1 MPRIAVVG
9 ITTAY
14 MGLCLAVPATG
25 LANPGGAPASAP
37 PKVSSVAC
45 KTECSGVGY
54 ARTGSV
60 LVLKGSGLAT
70 TETVTFLG
78 SLKKR
83 GDEVSVAPQKVS
95 AKSIT
100 VRVPRRAPE
109 NGPVSVTNGD
119 GAVSKPSARAIKI
132 ENVQTRR
139 VDRGG
144 AGPGLELAVTGK
156 KVFFDGERRPTVSYL
171 VRDPQ
176 PVKVIVE
183 VVRVADAVSVARIDQ
198 GLVPPNEQRSYSWDG
213 LAADGTVVPDGR
225 YEFRVYAENAS
236 GVRASSAQ
244 ADPAASRPAGSPDSF
259 MLLGHKFPVRGTHD
273 YGEFQATYGGGRDH
287 KGQDV
292 FAKCGTPLVAARG
305 GTVKLKQFHD
315 RAGHYVVID
324 GEQSDLDYVY
334 MHLRDAALVDRGA
347 RVHTGQLIGYV
358 GDTGR
363 VSGCHLHFELWSAPG
378 WYTGGSPFDPL
389 PLLKA
394 WDKHS

>member
-1 MPRIAVVG
+1 MPRIAVAG

-14 MGLCLAVPATG
+14 VGLCLALPAAALG
-25 LANPGGAPASAP
+25 GNPGGAPASAA
-37 PKVSSVAC
+37 PKVTSVAC
-45 KTECSGVGY
+45 KTECSGVAY

-60 LVLKGSGLAT
+60 LVLKGRGLDTA
-70 TETVTFLG
+70 ETVTFLG

-83 GDEVSVAPQKVS
+83 GDEVSVEPEKV
-95 AKSIT
+95 AGKSIT
-100 VRVPRRAPE
+100 VRVPRKAPKS
-109 NGPVSVTNGD
+109 GPLSVTNGD
-119 GAVSKPSARAIKI
+119 GAVSRPSARVICV
-132 ENVQTRR
+132 ENVKVRR
-139 VDRGG
+139 VDGS

-156 KVFFDGERRPTVSYL
+156 KVFFDGERRPTVSFV

-176 PVKVIVE
+176 PVRVIVE
-183 VVRVADAVSVARIDQ
+183 VIRVADAVSVARVDQ
-198 GLVPPNEQRSYSWDG
+198 GLVPPDEQRSYSWDG
-213 LAADGTVVPDGR
+213 LAADGVPVPDGR
-225 YEFRVYAENAS
+225 YEFRVYAENSA
-236 GVRASSAQ
+236 GVRASSSQ
-244 ADPAASRPAGSPDSF
+244 AATSEKAAPSPDSF
-259 MLLGHKFPVRGTHD
+259 MLLGHKFPIRGAHD

-292 FAKCGTPLVAARG
+292 FAECGTPLVAARG
-305 GTVKLKQFHD
+305 GTVKIKQFHD

-334 MHLRDAALVDRGA
+334 MHLRDEALVDKGA

-363 VSGCHLHFELWSAPG
+363 ASGCHLHFELWSGPG

-394 WDKHS
+394 WDKYS

>member
-1 MPRIAVVG
+1 MPRIAVAG
-9 ITTAY
+9 TTAY
-14 MGLCLAVPATG
+14 VALCLAMPAVA
-25 LANPGGAPASAP
+25 LAGPGGTPASAP
-37 PKVSSVAC
+37 PKVTSVAC
-45 KTECSGVGY
+45 KTECSGVAY

-60 LVLKGSGLAT
+60 LVLKGTALDT

-78 SLKKR
+78 SRKP
-83 GDEVSVAPQKVS
+83 GDEVSVEPEKVS

-100 VRVPRRAPE
+100 VRVPRRAPK

-119 GAVSKPSARAIKI
+119 GAVSKPSARSIKV
-132 ENVQTRR
+132 ENIQTRK

-156 KVFFDGERRPTVSYL
+156 KVFFDGERRPTVSYV

-183 VVRVADAVSVARIDQ
+183 VVRASDAVSVARADQ
-198 GLVPPNEQRSYSWDG
+198 GLIPPNEQRSYSWDG
-213 LAADGTVVPDGR
+213 LAADGSVVPDGR
-225 YEFRVYAENAS
+225 YEFRVYAENAA

-244 ADPAASRPAGSPDSF
+244 ASGEKPAASPDSF
-259 MLLGHKFPVRGTHD
+259 MLLGHKFPVRGAHD
-273 YGEFQATYGGGRDH
+273 YGEFQATFGGGRDH

-292 FAKCGTPLVAARG
+292 FAECGTPLVAARG
-305 GTVKLKQFHD
+305 GTVKIKQFHD
-315 RAGHYVVID
+315 RAGNYVVID
-324 GEQSDLDYVY
+324 GEQTDVDYIY
-334 MHLRDAALVDRGA
+334 MHMRDAALVDKGA

-363 VSGCHLHFELWSAPG
+363 VNGCHLHFELWSGPG

-394 WDKHS
+394 WDKYS